1 MWGNLSPGECAALYR
16 MVAGSARDLVLMLDG
31 QGRVVHASPASAR
44 LGLAFAGDPVGR
56 HLPELLHPS
65 CAHAVTEAHRAVQA
79 GEVED
84 SGWIE
89 VLAQVQNSDQQWFE
103 LKIGPLPRDGGTVA
117 FLRSIEERRA
127 LEDQLFTAAMTD
139 PLTRLSNRDAF
150 VRMLRHL
157 IDAGAHG
164 HVALFDLDH
173 LRTLNL
179 RHGYSGGDRVL
190 VAFAHLM
197 QKLLGPD
204 DILSRI
210 AGDTFGVLL
219 AETAETEAAS
229 ACRRIVAALD
239 AASLTG
245 NSHLHLTASA
255 GLAPFGSSP
264 DATLRAA
271 ELALVN
277 AKARGRNRLERAETH
292 HQQWGMAVGW

>member
-1 MWGNLSPGECAALYR
+1 MWGDFSPGECTALYR
-16 MVAGSARDLVLMLDG
+16 LVAGSARDLVLKLDRR
-31 QGRVVHASPASAR
+31 GRVVHASPASAR

-56 HLPELLHPS
+56 HLLELLHPS
-65 CAHAVTEAHRAVQA
+65 CAHTVMEAHRAVQA
-79 GEVED
+79 GEIED

-89 VLAQVQNSDQQWFE
+89 VLAQVQNGDRQWFE
-103 LKIGPLPRDGGTVA
+103 LKLGPLPCDGGTVGL
-117 FLRSIEERRA
+117 LRSIDDRRA

-139 PLTRLSNRDAF
+139 PLTHLSNRDAF
-150 VRMLRHL
+150 VRMLHHL

-179 RHGYSGGDRVL
+179 RHGHSGGDRVL

-210 AGDTFGVLL
+210 AGGTFGVLL
-219 AETAETEAAS
+219 TETAETEAAS
-229 ACRRIVAALD
+229 ACYRILEALD
-239 AASLTG
+239 AASPTG
-245 NSHLHLTASA
+245 HSHLHLTASA

-277 AKARGRNRLERAETH
+277 AKARGRNRLERAEAH
-292 HQQWGMAVGW
+292 HQRWGMAVGW